1 MAFEC
6 ELDEGWEDQFNS
18 GEHDIFWEKQ
28 ENGLSEMKHGPNDTF
43 TVNREALKAAWARRD
58 NGRRLFAKYYH
69 NLWD

>member
-1 MAFEC
+1 VEIC
-6 ELDEGWEDQFNS
+6 VIVLNLK
-18 GEHDIFWEKQ
+18 HLNVKKQ

-43 TVNREALKAAWARRD
+43 TVDQDALKAAWDRRN